1 MVRVAD
7 RTSRSGPPGR
17 DSLPASGL
25 EAERAPL
32 DLVGRELSS
41 PESSQCQNRFAEHWG
56 LTMSEEPMLVEGE
69 GVAEDPSQACGG
81 DSRRVN
87 CHEMAARATGFRTV
101 PH

>member
-1 MVRVAD
+1 
-7 RTSRSGPPGR
+7 
-17 DSLPASGL
+17 
-25 EAERAPL
+25 
-32 DLVGRELSS
+32 
-41 PESSQCQNRFAEHWG
+41 
-56 LTMSEEPMLVEGE
+56 MLVEGE